1 MCVICVKVRGDGE
14 HVETLR
20 PDVYD
25 DSLLLDDLRPSTEYS
40 FEVVVGNALG
50 QTTPL
55 VSNASTPIGRHPLC
69 ACVCVKSNSL
79 SPLSL
84 SITHTRSL

>member
-1 MCVICVKVRGDGE
+1 MKVRGDGK

-55 VSNASTPIGRHPLC
+55 VSNASTPIGRHPLR
-69 ACVCVKSNSL
+69 ACVCQK
-79 SPLSL
+79 
-84 SITHTRSL
+84 

>member
-1 MCVICVKVRGDGE
+1 MKVRGDGE

-55 VSNASTPIGRHPLC
+55 VSNASTPIGRSTSACL
-69 ACVCVKSNSL
+69 CVCVSKAIL